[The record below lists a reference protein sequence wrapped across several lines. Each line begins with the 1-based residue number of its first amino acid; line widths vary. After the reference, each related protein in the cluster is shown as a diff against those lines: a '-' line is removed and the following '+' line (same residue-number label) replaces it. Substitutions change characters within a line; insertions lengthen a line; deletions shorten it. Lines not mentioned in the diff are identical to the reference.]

1 MLETNV
7 NPHFHPEKEQEVITF
22 GLRVAAAGLRVD
34 ARIDRLAGLD
44 GILQREGGLLP
55 TVRIGVCGVVDPF
68 AANVDLV
75 VSPAAVVRVCQNVHL
90 EFEDAVL
97 QDLEVC
103 TAELLGVRR
112 QRVDLFVVQ

>member
-7 NPHFHPEKEQEVITF
+7 NPHFHPEKEQEVIKF
-22 GLRVAAAGLRVD
+22 GLRVAAVRLSVD

-44 GILQREGGLLP
+44 GILQREGALLP
-55 TVRIGVCGVVDPF
+55 TVRIGVCGVVDPL

-75 VSPAAVVRVCQNVHL
+75 VSPAAAARVCHQVRL
-90 EFEDAVL
+90 EFVAAVL

-103 TAELLGVRR
+103 TADLLGVRR